1 MKRFLA
7 VLLSAVIFLTPVIVS
22 AQPSARFPDS
32 VQLQVDG
39 EIYRGFNL
47 ENFRALLHLDLD
59 LQQALTNLED
69 QRGLAAA
76 LDLQVQDLRLAQTL
90 TQESLT
96 VLSADR
102 ERIYDLWEEQNR
114 LLHEC
119 ESKPRLFGALGWT
132 VAAILAVV
140 LSGVIISTT
149 VSR

>member
-7 VLLSAVIFLTPVIVS
+7 ALLSVTIFFTPVAA
-22 AQPSARFPDS
+22 AQPSERFPDS

-39 EIYRGFNL
+39 EIYRGFTI

-69 QRGLAAA
+69 QRSLAAA

-102 ERIYDLWEEQNR
+102 ERIYDLWEEQNQQ
-114 LLHEC
+114 LHEC
-119 ESKPRLFGALGWT
+119 ESKPNLSGVLGWT

-140 LSGVIISTT
+140 LSGVIIATT